1 MSNPDSVYVI
11 VHDCGLNG
19 AAIEPA
25 KAYPTEEAAEEA
37 LAALFATP
45 RNELAGDA
53 RDIRQTTGY
62 GGAEV
67 VELELAFPE
76 VGTYLLIE
84 LANVVSE
91 LGHLSHVLSLGLGVT
106 EAPEA
111 APAAEEAPE
120 RLPWAYWAPEL
131 RTRLKQLAGRFPA
144 QAVADCAAELAKL
157 IAEHGPRTE
166 EYLETIERAEAR
178 RR

>member
-19 AAIEPA
+19 VAIEPA

-37 LAALFATP
+37 LAALFAIP
-45 RNELAGDA
+45 RNELTGATH
-53 RDIRQTTGY
+53 DIRQTTGY
-62 GGAEV
+62 SGAEV
-67 VELELAFPE
+67 VELELALPD
-76 VGTYLLIE
+76 VATAVLIE
-84 LANVVSE
+84 LANVTSE

-106 EAPEA
+106 AAPEA

-131 RTRLKQLAGRFPA
+131 RTRLKQLAARFPA
-144 QAVADCAAELAKL
+144 QAIADCAAELAQL
-157 IAEHGPRTE
+157 IEEHGPKAE
-166 EYLETIERAEAR
+166 EYLDAIERAEAR